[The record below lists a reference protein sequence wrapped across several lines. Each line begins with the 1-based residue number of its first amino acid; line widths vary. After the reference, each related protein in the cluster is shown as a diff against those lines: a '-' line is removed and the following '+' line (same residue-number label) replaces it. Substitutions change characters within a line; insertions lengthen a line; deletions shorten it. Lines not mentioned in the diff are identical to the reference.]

1 MTEQGTLPVPFG
13 MAIVEK
19 IEATAVAAAQDILTG
34 RRILEVEGP
43 YGLGLTTVEVGNDD
57 LCRQPGPAEASAVV
71 GRSVSVPMIYR
82 RFALSKRQIAAF
94 EEMSQPLTLKVVADA
109 AQAVAMREEEFVYRG
124 QLDFHLPGLLTAEGR
139 NILQGGEW
147 SNVDQALEDV
157 IAAVNILD
165 GKGYRGPYS
174 LALSPTLYNG
184 LFRRYAGTD
193 LLQIEHLKRLCT
205 RGIVKAAIEGGVLI
219 VPDVGP
225 LVLGQD
231 LQVSYL
237 GPDAAHYNFTL
248 SESLVLKIEAPD
260 AICTITP
267 KGPAS

>member
-1 MTEQGTLPVPFG
+1 MAEQGTLPVPFG
-13 MAIVEK
+13 TAIVEK

-57 LCRQPGPAEASAVV
+57 LCRQPGPEEASAVV
-71 GRSVSVPMIYR
+71 SRSVSVPMIYR
-82 RFALSKRQIAAF
+82 RFALSKRRIAAF

-109 AQAVAMREEEFVYRG
+109 AQAVALREEEFIYRG

-139 NILQGGEW
+139 NTLQGGNW

-157 IAAVNILD
+157 IAAVTILD
-165 GKGYRGPYS
+165 SKGYRGPYG
-174 LALSPTLYNG
+174 LALSPALYNG

-193 LLQIEHLKRLCT
+193 LSQIEHLKRLCT
-205 RGIVKAAIEGGVLI
+205 RGIVKTTIEGGVLI
-219 VPDVGP
+219 APDVGP

-248 SESLVLKIEAPD
+248 SESLVLKIEAAD
-260 AICTITP
+260 AICTLTP
-267 KGPAS
+267 TMPAA